1 MHLFLSPHF
10 DDAAYSC
17 GATIY
22 RLASQGVRVAVLT
35 IMAGGVPKPLP
46 DTPLLRELHKRW
58 QVDGCQAVKV
68 RLRED
73 KRALKHLKAQ
83 ALYFDLP
90 DCVYRVVDG
99 HPLYPTEA
107 HLWGEI
113 HPHDYAPRLLT
124 QSTQLTSELIGH
136 RVEVIYAPLAVG
148 RHVDHRIVRDW
159 ARMLSRIRTEWRLK
173 FYTDFPYM
181 RDETA
186 IHRALDDVDEALCH
200 EDACFTTLDLEAR
213 LKAMAEYKSQV
224 STFWEDEEAM
234 AEDTRRAF
242 SRLSGDY
249 AERFWIRE
257 VSQ

>member
-22 RLASQGVRVAVLT
+22 RLALQGVRVAVLT
-35 IMAGGVPKPLP
+35 IMAGAVPKPLP
-46 DTPLLRELHKRW
+46 DTPLLRDLHKRW
-58 QVDGCQAVKV
+58 GVDGRQAVKV

-73 KRALKHLKAQ
+73 KRALKRLKAQ
-83 ALYFDLP
+83 ALYLELP

-107 HLWGEI
+107 DLWGKV
-113 HPHDYAPRLLT
+113 HPHDYAPAMLA
-124 QSTQLTSELIGH
+124 QITQLTSELIGH
-136 RVEVIYAPLAVG
+136 RIEVIYAPLGVG

-159 ARMLSRIRTEWRLK
+159 ARMLGQARPEWRLK

-181 RDETA
+181 RDEA
-186 IHRALDDVDEALCH
+186 SIQRALDDLGEGLH
-200 EDACFTTLDLEAR
+200 PEDAYFTTRDLKAR

-224 STFWEDEEAM
+224 STFWKDEEAM
-234 AEDTRRAF
+234 AKDTRQAF

-249 AERFWIRE
+249 AERFWIRK